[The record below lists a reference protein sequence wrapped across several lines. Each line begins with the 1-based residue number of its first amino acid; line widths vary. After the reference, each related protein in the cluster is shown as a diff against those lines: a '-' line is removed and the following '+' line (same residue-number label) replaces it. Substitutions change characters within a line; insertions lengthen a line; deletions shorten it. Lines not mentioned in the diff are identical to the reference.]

1 VTETF
6 TTTFT
11 TTDGV
16 DLGLV
21 RWGPDPAASQAPPL
35 LLVHGGVTAYQCFEP
50 IVPALSADRHV
61 VAYDRRGRGISGD
74 GKGAYTLAREVEDLV
89 EVARHVGDGGPVDVL
104 GYSYGGMI
112 ALHALESDALRRL
125 VVYEPPFAV
134 RGIPADGTD
143 ELLAVLDKGD
153 IDAALR
159 LFITLTFHL
168 PDSVVNAMERH
179 PMWQVSR
186 DTAPT
191 IEREFD
197 ALERTVIPTAARPDL
212 PVLVLVASVGGNPA
226 FRDIAARLEASL
238 PDVTVAHVGG
248 IPHFAISTDADT
260 FVRHVTSFL
269 A

>member
-1 VTETF
+1 MTE
-6 TTTFT
+6 TFT

-16 DLGLV
+16 ELGLV
-21 RWGPDPAASQAPPL
+21 RWGPDPAESGTPPL

-74 GKGAYTLAREVEDLV
+74 GAGSYSLDREVDDLI
-89 EVARHVGDGGPVDVL
+89 EVARFVGGGLGQPVDVL

-112 ALHALESDALRRL
+112 ALHALESDALRKL
-125 VVYEPPFAV
+125 VVYEPPFV
-134 RGIPADGTD
+134 VPGIPADGTD
-143 ELLAVLDKGD
+143 ELLAVLEKGD
-153 IDAALR
+153 IDQALR
-159 LFITLTFHL
+159 LFLARTFHL
-168 PDSVVNAMERH
+168 PGAVVDAMERH

-197 ALERTVIPTAARPDL
+197 ALEKTVIPTAARADL
-212 PVLVLVASVGGNPA
+212 PVLVLVAAEGGNPA
-226 FRDIAARLEASL
+226 FRDIAARLEQSL

-248 IPHFAISTDADT
+248 IPHFAIATDTAT
-260 FVRHVTSFL
+260 FVGHVQSFVES
-269 A
+269 